1 MVSWAGLPA
10 EGDAL
15 EGAVWE
21 ASRGSEK
28 VVIAGRG
35 MGWLLLATLDALKR
49 DKKGW
54 E

>member
-15 EGAVWE
+15 EGAMWE
-21 ASRGSEK
+21 ASGGSEK
-28 VVIAGRG
+28 VVIAGSG
-35 MGWLLLATLDALKR
+35 MEWLLPATLDASKR